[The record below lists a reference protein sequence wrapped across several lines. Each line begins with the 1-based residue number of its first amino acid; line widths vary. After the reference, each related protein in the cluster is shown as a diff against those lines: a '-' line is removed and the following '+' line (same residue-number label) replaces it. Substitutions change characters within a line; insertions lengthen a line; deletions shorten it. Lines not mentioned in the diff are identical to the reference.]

1 MAQLDR
7 IRYIHSRGI
16 VNSDIKPSNL
26 AMGWDKTSHIVHMFD
41 FETARMYVDPET
53 GEHIPFCK
61 RRRAEGTTRYAPL
74 SFHTLDGARIL
85 LLHAACAVLY

>member
-16 VNSDIKPSNL
+16 VNGDIKPSNL

-53 GEHIPFCK
+53 CAHVPFCK

-74 SFHTLDGARIL
+74 SFHTLDGAL
-85 LLHAACAVLY
+85 CSLHAACAVLY